1 MLRRQE
7 TSQGKPA
14 VGRRHL
20 TPAGRWHTLAKV
32 SLADIGWS
40 DLLARAFAGHAGEGL
55 RPGRVVCQEKQLYL
69 VHDGADELA
78 AELSGRFR
86 LEAEEQNRFPAVG
99 DWVAIKPHSDDRAI
113 IHALLPRRTSLSRKD
128 PGERTIEQVVAANVD
143 TVFLV
148 AGLGQ
153 EFNPRRIER
162 YVATM
167 FRSGATPVV
176 ILNKTDLCSDVG
188 AVLAQL
194 GPVAAGIAVHAV
206 SAATGAGLD
215 ALKPYLRPGETV
227 AFVGSS
233 GVGKSTIVNRLLGT
247 DRQETGEIRSADG
260 RGRHITTRRELI
272 TIPGGGLLMDTPGLR
287 QIQLWGDEQDVDSAF
302 EDIDA
307 LARQCRFRDCRHKD
321 EPDCAVRAAL
331 ETGDLAP
338 ERLSSYDKLQRELR
352 FLARRQRM
360 AGIQKHHHRPDSPD
374 STGLDQ

>member
-1 MLRRQE
+1 M
-7 TSQGKPA
+7 
-14 VGRRHL
+14 
-20 TPAGRWHTLAKV
+20 
-32 SLADIGWS
+32 SLQDIGWS
-40 DLLARAFAGHAGEGL
+40 DFFAREFAGHAAEGL

-69 VHDGADELA
+69 VHDGAGELA
-78 AELSGRFR
+78 AELSGRTR
-86 LEAEEQNRFPAVG
+86 LEADEHDRFPAVG
-99 DWVAIKPHSDDRAI
+99 DWVAIKPHSDERAI
-113 IHALLPRRTSLSRKD
+113 IRALLPRRTSLSRKD

-167 FRSGATPVV
+167 LRSGATPVV
-176 ILNKTDLCSDVG
+176 ILNKTDLCPDLD

-206 SAATGAGLD
+206 SAFAGTGLD
-215 ALKPYLRPGETV
+215 SLKPYLKPGETV

-233 GVGKSTIVNRLLGT
+233 GVGKSTIINRLLGM

-272 TIPGGGLLMDTPGLR
+272 PIQGGGLLMDTPGLR

-331 ETGDLAP
+331 EAGDLDP
-338 ERLSSYDKLQRELR
+338 ERMQSYNKLQRELR
-352 FLARRQRM
+352 FLAKRQRT
-360 AGIQKHHHRPDSPD
+360 ASIKKHHHRPDSPD
-374 STGLDQ
+374 SAGLDQ